1 MSRTGWRLATA
12 ADIDAVVRTLGAGFA
27 TDPVWGLWG
36 FPDEPDRAA
45 KPELHWT
52 TFVRAGLK
60 YDGVIMTPG
69 GEAVAVWI
77 PPGVPELD
85 EDDEAAL
92 GESTNALFGSRA
104 PLLFEVYERFA
115 EAAPKVPEHW
125 TLSLLATHPDHRG
138 GGLGMAL
145 VEDFLETVDARH
157 EAAYLESTNPANLPR
172 YERAGYQRYGSFE
185 VPEGPTVTTMWRPAR

>member
-12 ADIDAVVRTLGAGFA
+12 DDVGAVTRALGAGFA
-27 TDPVWGLWG
+27 TDPLWGLWG
-36 FPDEPDRAA
+36 FPDESDRAA
-45 KPELHWT
+45 KLELHWT

-69 GEAVAVWI
+69 AEAVAVWI

-85 EDDEAAL
+85 EEDEAAL
-92 GESTNALFGSRA
+92 DESTHALFGSRA
-104 PLLFEVYERFA
+104 PLLFDVYDRFV
-115 EAAPKVPEHW
+115 EAAPKEPEHW

-138 GGLGMAL
+138 SGLGMAL

-157 EAAYLESTNPANLPR
+157 EAAYLESTNPANLAR
-172 YERAGYQRYGSFE
+172 YERAGYQRFGSFD
-185 VPEGPTVTTMWRPAR
+185 VPEGPTITTMWRPAR